1 MTEITQETQR
11 AVDLTADI
19 SVQSANQDVKLKS
32 WILYI
37 RNLNFWLQDSS
48 VERQEVKN
56 TNQRRARRHIT
67 I

>member
-32 WILYI
+32 
-37 RNLNFWLQDSS
+37 
-48 VERQEVKN
+48 
-56 TNQRRARRHIT
+56 
-67 I
+67 